1 MCLAC
6 MKLAN
11 AFEPDWP
18 DMGPAAARG
27 TAERR
32 LLLFCADA
40 EIASPAPD
48 ARAVSE
54 PREAMERS

>member
-1 MCLAC
+1 